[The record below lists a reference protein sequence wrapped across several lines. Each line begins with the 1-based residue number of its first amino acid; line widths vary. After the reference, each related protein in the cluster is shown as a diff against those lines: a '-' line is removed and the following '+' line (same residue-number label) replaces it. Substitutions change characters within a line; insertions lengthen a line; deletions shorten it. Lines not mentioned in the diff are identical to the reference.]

1 MYLEKII
8 FDNRA
13 PFEHLEIDFKD
24 KGVNVLTAINGKG
37 KTTILSHIADAFY
50 ELARPAFPRE
60 FEGKETKLYRVS
72 SPNYDLNPNKT
83 SIVYLRFRDG
93 EEILDYIDITGKCSK
108 EEYDK
113 IIKIENKIDYN
124 SFSDELNDQNF
135 IRFWPFDRDN
145 WPINR
150 KKHKK
155 AKKIFYS
162 NLLTFFPSY
171 RFEIPA
177 YLNNVY
183 SKPLEYSIKNS
194 FNGYLTN
201 PLEVVSD
208 ISSLAN
214 WFLDVLL
221 DFKINGTTQ
230 FPTQE
235 DSVLKNMNII
245 LSSALSSKKYKGVIR
260 FGIGRRNSGAT
271 RIAIM
276 NDIENR
282 SVLICPSIFQLSSGE
297 LALLSIF
304 GEILRQAD
312 NNRNNIQLTEIQGI
326 VLIDE
331 IDKHLHITLQKEIL
345 PKMFELFPK
354 IQFIVSSHSPFFNMG
369 LAERLPE
376 NHMIFD
382 LDNNGISCSATKNEQ
397 YEEVFQMMIG
407 ENERY
412 ANLYNDLKDKLTT
425 LSKPLVITEG
435 KTDVIHLKAAL
446 QKLNITDI
454 DVEFYE
460 IKEDW
465 GDSKLKNLLENLAK
479 VRQSRRII
487 GIFDRD
493 NEKDTFIKF
502 TTTDSTQYKEI
513 GIEGSNVYGFCIPSL
528 ENDRYNNEIKISI
541 EHYYKKENL
550 QQETKEKRRIFLGE
564 EFYESGNSKDGK
576 YQTKISQIQNKIK
589 VNGIIDDKVFERDD
603 LEQKNNIALTKND
616 FANLVLNDSEFAKDF
631 DFSDFKKI
639 FSLIKEIIELPN
651 KEIL

>member
-37 KTTILSHIADAFY
+37 KTTILSHVTDAFY
-50 ELARPAFPRE
+50 ELARPAFSQE

-72 SPNYDLNPNKT
+72 TPIYDLNPNKT

-93 EEILDYIDITGKCSK
+93 EEIFDYIDIRGKCPK
-108 EEYDK
+108 DEYDK
-113 IIKIENKIDYN
+113 IIRLENKIDYN
-124 SFSDELNDQNF
+124 SFFSELDEQNF
-135 IRFWPFDRDN
+135 IKFWL
-145 WPINR
+145 INGDKQ
-150 KKHKK
+150 KKTKE
-155 AKKIFYS
+155 IIYN

-177 YLNNVY
+177 YLNDVY
-183 SKPLEYSIKNS
+183 SQPLEHSIKNS

-201 PLEVVSD
+201 PLEVISD

-221 DFKINGTTQ
+221 DLKINEMIQ

-235 DSVLKNMNII
+235 SAVLKNMNTI
-245 LSSALSSKKYKGVIR
+245 LSSALSSKKYKGIIR

-271 RIAIM
+271 RISIM
-276 NDIENR
+276 NDIENQH
-282 SVLICPSIFQLSSGE
+282 VLICPSIFQLSSGE
-297 LALLSIF
+297 LALLSVF

-312 NNRNNIQLTEIQGI
+312 NNRNNIQLSEIQGI

-412 ANLYNDLKDKLTT
+412 ANLYNDLKNKLTI

-493 NEKDTFIKF
+493 NENDTFIKF

-528 ENDRYNNEIKISI
+528 ENDRYNNENKISI

-589 VNGIIDDKVFERDD
+589 VNGIIDDKVFKRDD

>member
-37 KTTILSHIADAFY
+37 KTTILSHITDAFY
-50 ELARPAFPRE
+50 ELARPAFPQE
-60 FEGKETKLYRVS
+60 FEGKKNKLYRVS
-72 SPNYDLNPNKT
+72 SPNYDLDPNKI

-113 IIKIENKIDYN
+113 IVKIENKIDYN
-124 SFSDELNDQNF
+124 SFSSELNDQNF

-145 WPINR
+145 WLINR
-150 KKHKK
+150 EKHKK
-155 AKKIFYS
+155 TKEIFYN

-194 FNGYLTN
+194 FSGYLTN

-214 WFLDVLL
+214 WLLDVLL

-235 DSVLKNMNII
+235 DIVLKNMNII
-245 LSSALSSKKYKGVIR
+245 LSSALSSKKYTGSIR

-271 RIAIM
+271 RISIM
-276 NDIENR
+276 NNIENQH
-282 SVLICPSIFQLSSGE
+282 VLICPSIFQLSSGE

-312 NNRNNIQLTEIQGI
+312 NNRNNIQLSEIQGI

-376 NHMIFD
+376 NHTIFD

-412 ANLYNDLKDKLTT
+412 ANLYNDLKNKLTT
-425 LSKPLVITEG
+425 LSKPLIITEG

-446 QKLNITDI
+446 QKLNISDI

-460 IKEDW
+460 IEEDW
-465 GDSKLKNLLENLAK
+465 GDSKLKNLLESLAK
-479 VRQSRRII
+479 LKQIKRII

-528 ENDRYNNEIKISI
+528 DNDRYNNNNKISI
-541 EHYYKKENL
+541 EHYYKRENL
-550 QQETKEKRRIFLGE
+550 LKETKEKRRIFLGE
-564 EFYESGNSKDGK
+564 EFHESGNSKDGK

-589 VNGIIDDKVFERDD
+589 VNGIIDNKVFERDD

-651 KEIL
+651 KEI